1 MTKPQPTKDDDKK
14 FYAKLIAF
22 VAAFATVMLIFSI
35 NFKLMRS
42 TSGSME
48 PTIMVGDYG
57 VMYKYAYKHS
67 APKHGDLIVFT
78 YHGETGG
85 KRVIGTPGD
94 TISFQDGY
102 VYRNGKRLKENYLP
116 SSDTETICYQEFKVP
131 AGSVFVMGDNREIS
145 YDSRAWKDPYIP
157 YSHIKGKILF
167 IVPTHGLFAGR

>member
-1 MTKPQPTKDDDKK
+1 MSKPQSAKDNDKK

-22 VAAFATVMLIFSI
+22 VAAFAAAMLIFSI

-57 VMYKYAYKHS
+57 VMYKYAYEHS

-145 YDSRAWKDPYIP
+145 YDSRAWDDPYIP

-167 IVPTHGLFAGR
+167 IVPTHDLFAGR

>member
-1 MTKPQPTKDDDKK
+1 MSKPQSAKDDDKK

-22 VAAFATVMLIFSI
+22 VAAFAAAMLIFSI

-57 VMYKYAYKHS
+57 VMYKNAYKHS

-78 YHGETGG
+78 YHGETCG

-145 YDSRAWKDPYIP
+145 YDSRAWDDPYIP

-167 IVPTHGLFAGR
+167 IVPTHDLFAGR